1 MRLPYPLYDSLSS
14 SAYNPRCLP
23 FDVNCHQYPYQGYS
37 QNYLLAGQSTK
48 NFCLKD
54 VCVFA
59 MTENSEKEENEFDVR
74 LWLCEF
80 RISKPALQKIA
91 KNDVTD
97 EECLLKLTPSDITD
111 LKLGVG
117 DQIRLCD
124 RLDVLSASLQQS
136 SQSTNAVNTESSAS
150 GDSAESRNS
159 VQVGVIRR

>member
-1 MRLPYPLYDSLSS
+1 
-14 SAYNPRCLP
+14 
-23 FDVNCHQYPYQGYS
+23 
-37 QNYLLAGQSTK
+37 
-48 NFCLKD
+48 
-54 VCVFA
+54 

-117 DQIRLCD
+117 DKIRLCD
-124 RLDVLSASLQQS
+124 GLDMLSASLQQS
-136 SQSTNAVNTESSAS
+136 SQSTNAVNTESPAS

-159 VQVGVIRR
+159 VQVGVGLCKRQNFL